1 MLKERKEKRKKI
13 PEILCSLKLSL
24 RSQTVIFLRR
34 KQHTMPLTNVS
45 KKKTLQEGYRI
56 FMEVSMAV
64 EFVLN

>member
-1 MLKERKEKRKKI
+1 
-13 PEILCSLKLSL
+13 
-24 RSQTVIFLRR
+24 
-34 KQHTMPLTNVS
+34 MPLTNVS